1 MTIICDFQKQ
11 ATLPVRVTRRPK
23 NMHFLQQ
30 LFLGKKKKKIETK
43 LFAIFVG
50 APTPRTAKPL
60 HPNHRTPAKALAPTL
75 KSGRDGRQVA
85 RAAIRKTPRAPIP
98 SDTIRTNGF
107 RSDEHVLHARSWAPG
122 RGAGDLYAS
131 FCPARNF
138 ILRFTFLCLQICSH
152 FEKVSSAAVDT
163 LAEILSR

>member
-1 MTIICDFQKQ
+1 MWLLKDSHIQNWHRRARVGQKLRKNSNSISYEY
-11 ATLPVRVTRRPK
+11 ATVA
-23 NMHFLQQ
+23 NA
-30 LFLGKKKKKIETK
+30 
-43 LFAIFVG
+43 FAVEFE
-50 APTPRTAKPL
+50 L